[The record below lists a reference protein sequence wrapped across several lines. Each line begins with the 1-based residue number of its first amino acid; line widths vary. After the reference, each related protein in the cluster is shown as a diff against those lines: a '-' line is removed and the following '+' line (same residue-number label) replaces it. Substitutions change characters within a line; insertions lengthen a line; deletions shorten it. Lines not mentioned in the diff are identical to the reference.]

1 MLSHAEAN
9 MVLYYALLPLA
20 HQIMNFNEK
29 YTMNIIKALLL
40 LGLAGLLAGCK
51 IGVIVTQ
58 GGDVQSQSGTNN
70 CSAGNVCE
78 IDVKNTNFTESFI
91 AIPKEGY
98 VFSHWYSGG
107 GFLCTDST
115 DPTCFLSNV
124 AVAGDAGFEAI
135 VASEWMAY
143 LMPVFTFVGIDTDGD
158 GIKDHLDDDDDNDGF
173 LDLYDLCP
181 LDADTNC
188 GIAEDIVIA
197 AGQQWYQVD
206 LFTNLS
212 VTDIRA
218 VCNPICSSGTLS
230 GHEMEGWV
238 FASREEVTD
247 LVNNVKLIAGNDWA
261 PYIFDTLGFRPLSVP
276 TSLDRFIF
284 GRTSST
290 RFDAVGAEFGYS
302 ADIWDFDSAGSD
314 SFSTNGVNNVSVRQ
328 SSRGAW
334 FYRTPQ
340 P

>member
-9 MVLYYALLPLA
+9 MVLYYALLLLA

-29 YTMNIIKALLL
+29 NTMNIIKALLL
-40 LGLAGLLAGCK
+40 LWLAGSLAGCK

-58 GGDVQSQSGTNN
+58 GGDVQSQSGANN

-78 IDVKNTNFTESFI
+78 IDIKDTDFTESFI

-98 VFSHWYSGG
+98 VFSHWYSGD
-107 GFLCTDST
+107 GFLCADST

-124 AVAGDAGFEAI
+124 AVAGDAGLEAI

-143 LMPVFTFVGIDTDGD
+143 LMPVFTFLGIDT
-158 GIKDHLDDDDDNDGF
+158 
-173 LDLYDLCP
+173 
-181 LDADTNC
+181 
-188 GIAEDIVIA
+188 EDIVIA
-197 AGQQWYQVD
+197 SGQQWYQVD

-212 VTDIRA
+212 VTDIRT

-247 LVNNVKLIAGNDWA
+247 LVNSVKLIAGNDWA

-290 RFDAVGAEFGYS
+290 RFDAVGSEFGYS
-302 ADIWDFDSAGSD
+302 ADIWDFDSAGRD